1 MAGFKGKGSKD
12 MYKDSPKLGKGAD
25 GKVSVNK
32 GPTEAEKVANTENG
46 QQGGQ
51 PVTEEAM
58 PMPVRH
64 ASERHAMHA
73 KHEMEHGMH
82 DAGKHGDKKE
92 MHARHEADHKAMN
105 KKHGKEMAKAGDGA
119 ADGAEQQVEGE

>member
-1 MAGFKGKGSKD
+1 MAGFKGKSSKE
-12 MYKDSPKLGKGAD
+12 MYKDSPKLEKGKD
-25 GKVSVNK
+25 GKMSVNA

-51 PVTEEAM
+51 PVHEEAM

-73 KHEMEHGMH
+73 KHEQEHGMH

-92 MHARHEADHKAMN
+92 MHARHEADHKAMH
-105 KKHGKEMAKAGDGA
+105 KKHEKEMAKASDSH
-119 ADGAEQQVEGE
+119 DDDEEQQVEGE